1 MATLEEAMKIAL
13 FAIFLMVPALALA
26 DKPNP
31 ADYTIAVHVQSSRF
45 VDQCSSDDKGS
56 MCFSILSLSVSIDG
70 KKVELDDQSP
80 SKEVIVPGD
89 YKAKILKED
98 TSHSYEYSRTYEIL
112 FPDGTTRKY
121 NVVGESE

>member
-1 MATLEEAMKIAL
+1 MKIAL
-13 FAIFLMVPALALA
+13 FAIFLLAPVLALA

-56 MCFSILSLSVSIDG
+56 MCFMILSLSVLIDG

-89 YKAKILKED
+89 YKARILKED
-98 TSHSYEYSRTYEIL
+98 TSHSYEYSRTYELL
-112 FPDGTTRKY
+112 FPDGATRKY